1 MKAKWRLLIVRIS
14 RRLWFRSTLYG
25 GFGVASALIGAFAKS
40 LIPSSVAAQIGVS
53 AVGNIL
59 GILASSMLA
68 VTTFSLST
76 MVAAYAAASSNATP
90 RASTLLIEDAGSQ
103 SALASFIGTFLFS
116 IVGLIALSTGI
127 YGDSGRLILFAATIL
142 MIVMIVVTLL
152 RWIDQLSRLGRVSET
167 IDRVERATRE
177 AMKSLARAPL
187 LHAAPWCEM
196 PPQAVALH
204 SRKIGYI
211 AYIDTGHLQ
220 ELAEEHEVQVWAE
233 VAAGRFVTP
242 DQPLARLSAAVD
254 DDVARKFA
262 EAFAVEDLRNFDQD
276 PRFGLVVLTEIAQ
289 RALSPAINDPGTAI
303 EIIGTVTRLLCEWAQ
318 ARQQHA
324 KTDNTDKKKPGEKD
338 ADEGIRYPRVHVR
351 ALDEHDF
358 FEDVYAPLARDSAG
372 LLEVGIR
379 LHKSLEALGR
389 LDYPPYRDAAAAHAA
404 RALQFSARAL
414 VLPSDQHHLVSLA
427 AWREHIT

>member
-1 MKAKWRLLIVRIS
+1 MNAKWRLLIVRTS

-76 MVAAYAAASSNATP
+76 MVAAYAAAGSNATP

-103 SALASFIGTFLFS
+103 RALASFIGTFLFS

-127 YGDSGRLILFAATIL
+127 YGDSGRLILFAATIV

-152 RWIDQLSRLGRVSET
+152 RWIDQISRLGRVSET
-167 IDRVERATRE
+167 IDRVERATRD
-177 AMKSLARAPL
+177 AMKTMARAPL
-187 LHAAPWCEM
+187 LHAAPWCDV
-196 PPQAVALH
+196 PPEAVGIRD
-204 SRKIGYI
+204 RKIGYV
-211 AYIDTGHLQ
+211 AYIDAGHLQ
-220 ELAEEHEVQVWAE
+220 RLAEEHDLQLWAE

-242 DQPLARLSAAVD
+242 DQSLARVSKPVD
-254 DDVARKFA
+254 DALAAKFA
-262 EAFAVEDLRNFDQD
+262 SAFVVEDLRNFDQD

-303 EIIGTVTRLLCEWAQ
+303 DIIGTVTRLLCDWAV
-318 ARQQHA
+318 ARQ
-324 KTDNTDKKKPGEKD
+324 TDEVDD
-338 ADEGIRYPRVHVR
+338 IRYPRVHVH
-351 ALDEHDF
+351 APDERDW
-358 FEDVYAPLARDSAG
+358 FEDVYAPLARDSAS
-372 LLEVGIR
+372 LLEVAIR
-379 LHKSLEALGR
+379 LQKSLEALGR
-389 LDYPPYRDAAAAHAA
+389 LGYAPYRDVAAAHAE
-404 RALQFSARAL
+404 RALQLSAQQ
-414 VLPSDQHHLVSLA
+414 LPLASDQQRLIDIAGWHESPH
-427 AWREHIT
+427 E